1 MATVF
6 PLASLSLMLFQAVVR
21 SIGLMILPGD
31 VVMLLYMYV
40 YVCPGFVGGREGKFL
55 LQSYVL

>member
-1 MATVF
+1 MVF
-6 PLASLSLMLFQAVVR
+6 PLASLSLMLLQAVVK
-21 SIGLMILPGD
+21 SLGLMILPGG
-31 VVMLLYMYV
+31 VVMLLYM